1 MTTIKAI
8 SFAILATTSLAS
20 NANEVVKHIPDNS
33 VGKVVGGWTSFL
45 VGGAVAGPIGA
56 IVVGLAGAW
65 AGGNVQEEIGSS
77 GNAYLIRLN
86 DGSEQVFRSP
96 NFVFKPGDKV
106 EIEGIRAV
114 PLKNT
119 QG

>member
-1 MTTIKAI
+1 MTYIKAV
-8 SFAILATTSLAS
+8 SFAVLAATSLAS
-20 NANEVVKHIPDNS
+20 NANEVIKHIPDNS
-33 VGKVVGGWTSFL
+33 VGIMVGGWSSFL

-56 IVVGLAGAW
+56 VVGGIAGAW
-65 AGGNVQEEIGSS
+65 AGANIQEETEIS
-77 GNAYLIRLN
+77 GNAYLIRLD

-96 NFVFKPGDKV
+96 NYVFKAGDKV